1 MPTAAASSA
10 NAAIYF
16 HAEGYRTDQPK
27 LMGRHAAGEGF
38 LKGML
43 DHAAVGELV
52 AYAESGQ
59 QFELFER
66 LCREMGG
73 RNAALPR
80 AWAGPGREAALTRAG
95 ALMLPG
101 PNLAEQGWRRRRGDP
116 RRWSVCGVTHTTASH
131 RAMDSVGEFLTGPVE
146 PWDALICTSTA
157 VLRTVERI
165 LDGYGRWLRQRLGA
179 VRLPRP
185 QLPVIPLGIDCAAL
199 DPGAAEAKAA
209 RKAWRQRLGIGDA
222 DLMVLFVGRLSWH
235 AKAHPLPMYMGLQQ
249 AAARLG
255 KNVRLH
261 LVESGWHANDWIRDG
276 FAEAQK
282 ALMPDV
288 RCHLVDGREPEA
300 RRGIWHA
307 ADLFCSLS
315 DNIQET
321 YGLTPVEAM
330 AAGLPV
336 VASDWDGYRDTLV
349 HGETALLVPTVLPLP
364 EAGIPFAERHED
376 GRDSYDHYCA
386 QASLVTAVDVPATGA
401 ALTALLAEPQR
412 RAAMGAAG
420 RARALA
426 LYDWR
431 VVIGRY
437 QELWAELAAIRRS
450 PAAGTAA
457 IAGPAGTAAIAGP
470 AETAAGVDHIG
481 TAVPD
486 PDLAV
491 DIPPHP
497 LRDNPFHLFGHYATR
512 SLGPDSR
519 LCLLETPPATAE
531 RVAGLRMN
539 RLDNRAAHPSPLTLR
554 LLARLQAAGGAGIA
568 HAALLAE
575 FPPGER
581 RAVAM
586 GVGWLLK
593 TGLIA
598 AD

>member
-1 MPTAAASSA
+1 MPATPVRAAAMPAAA

-66 LCREMGG
+66 LCKEMGG

-165 LDGYGRWLRQRLGA
+165 LDLYGRWLRQRLGA
-179 VRLPRP
+179 SRLPRP

-199 DPGAAEAKAA
+199 DPAAAEAKAA
-209 RKAWRQRLGIGDA
+209 RKAWRQKLGIGDD

-235 AKAHPLPMYMGLQQ
+235 AKAHPLPMYLGLQQ
-249 AAARLG
+249 AAQGLAGRLG
-255 KNVRLH
+255 KGVRLH

-349 HGETALLVPTVLPLP
+349 HGETALLVPTVLPAA

-386 QASLVTAVDVPATGA
+386 QTSLVTAVDVPATSE
-401 ALTALLAEPQR
+401 ALTALLADRQR

-457 IAGPAGTAAIAGP
+457 IADPISA
-470 AETAAGVDHIG
+470 G

-486 PDLAV
+486 PAADGL
-491 DIPPHP
+491 PPHP
-497 LRDNPFHLFGHYATR
+497 LRANPFHLFGHYATR

-519 LCLLETPPATAE
+519 LRLVETPPATAE

-554 LLARLQAAGGAGIA
+554 LLARLQAAGEAGIA

>member
-1 MPTAAASSA
+1 MPTANAPAA

-43 DHAAVGELV
+43 DHAAIGELV

-66 LCREMGG
+66 LCKEMGG

-165 LDGYGRWLRQRLGA
+165 LDLYGRWLRQRLGA
-179 VRLPRP
+179 TRLPRP

-199 DPGAAEAKAA
+199 DPAAAEAQAA
-209 RKAWRQRLGIGDA
+209 RKMWRQRLGIGDA

-235 AKAHPLPMYMGLQQ
+235 AKAHPLPMYLGLQQ
-249 AAARLG
+249 AASRLG
-255 KNVRLH
+255 KGVRLH

-276 FAEAQK
+276 FAEAQQ

-349 HGETALLVPTVLPLP
+349 HGETALLVPTVLPVP

-386 QASLVTAVDVPATGA
+386 QASLVTAVDVPATGL
-401 ALTALLAEPQR
+401 ALTALLADPQR

-420 RARALA
+420 RARALS

-437 QELWAELAAIRRS
+437 QELWAELAAIRRR
-450 PAAGTAA
+450 PGDAATPG
-457 IAGPAGTAAIAGP
+457 G
-470 AETAAGVDHIG
+470 
-481 TAVPD
+481 
-486 PDLAV
+486 DL
-491 DIPPHP
+491 PPNP
-497 LRDNPFHLFGHYATR
+497 LRDNPFRLFGHYATR

-519 LCLLETPPATAE
+519 LRLLEAPPATAE
-531 RVAGLRMN
+531 RLAGLRMN
-539 RLDNRAAHPSPLTLR
+539 RLDGRAAHPSPLTLR
-554 LLARLQAAGGAGIA
+554 LLARLQAAGEAGIA

-575 FPPGER
+575 FPQGER